1 MAQRTHIH
9 DDEIEPEQAVF
20 LKRHGIEPIN
30 GSFLLLGAVFLKRPR
45 APRSNSATARALL
58 LVLVA

>member
-30 GSFLLLGAVFLKRPR
+30 GSFSEHQLV
-45 APRSNSATARALL
+45 RALIRRGWRSEL
-58 LVLVA
+58 SPEHVAIM